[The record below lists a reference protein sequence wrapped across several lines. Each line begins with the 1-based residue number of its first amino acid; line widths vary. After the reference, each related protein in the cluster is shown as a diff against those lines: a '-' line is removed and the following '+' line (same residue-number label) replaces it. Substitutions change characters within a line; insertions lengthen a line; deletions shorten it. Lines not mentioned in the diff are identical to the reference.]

1 MPYFKIRAFAL
12 LLILAC
18 GGLTYYNWYQL
29 QHEGR
34 YSLKLAAFGPVVVIG
49 GVYMLFFPTMVGK
62 PTTTQEKVV
71 AMAVFGI
78 GLVAGLIN
86 VYLMEPG
93 LFGR

>member
-1 MPYFKIRAFAL
+1 MPHFKIRAFAL

-29 QHEGR
+29 QHEGG

-49 GVYMLFFPTMVGK
+49 GLFMLFFPAQVGT
-62 PTTTQEKVV
+62 PTTTQEKIV